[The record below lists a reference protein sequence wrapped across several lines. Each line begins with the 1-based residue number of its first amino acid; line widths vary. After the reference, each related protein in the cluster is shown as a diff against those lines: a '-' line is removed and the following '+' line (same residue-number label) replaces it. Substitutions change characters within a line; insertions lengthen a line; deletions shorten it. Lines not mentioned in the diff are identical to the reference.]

1 MKLWDKGIATAELV
15 HRFTVGN
22 DREMDKRLAPFDIQG
37 TIAHV
42 TMLSECGLFP
52 KSELIKVVNE
62 LTNLLHV
69 VQSEDFSIPE
79 NVEDI
84 HSWVEI
90 QLTEKLGDMG
100 KMVHTARS
108 RNDQVLV
115 DIHLYLKSVLQ
126 NFQTETVAFGNELCN
141 LAEKFE
147 AVRLPGYTHT
157 QVAMPS
163 SFGMW
168 LSAYGECLSDDLS
181 LLKAAYQCADQNP
194 LGTAAGYGSAFPI
207 DRAKTTELLGFSQLK
222 VNPVAAQLNRGK
234 LEQTVCFALTS
245 LSGTMGK
252 LSSDCVLFLCQN
264 FAFISFPDELTTGS
278 SIMPHKK
285 NPDVF
290 ELIRAKCNQVST
302 LSFEVAALSRN
313 LTSGY
318 HRDFQLLKE
327 PLFRAIDLTTD
338 CLQMIRYMMSQL
350 QVSKDLMEN
359 QLYSSV
365 YSVDAIKTLVDS
377 GVPFREAYI
386 KVGKEIEAGLVLEC
400 SGETTTHIGSLN
412 NLGIDLIRE
421 KLNNVF

>member
-1 MKLWDKGIATAELV
+1 MKLWDKGTATAELV

-52 KSELIKVVNE
+52 KSELTGVVNE
-62 LTNLLHV
+62 LVYLLEHV
-69 VQSEDFSIPE
+69 KTADFAVPED
-79 NVEDI
+79 VEDI

-90 QLTEKLGDMG
+90 QLTEKLGDIG

-115 DIHLYLKSVLQ
+115 DIHLYLKTVLEQ
-126 NFQTETVAFGNELCN
+126 FQSDVKAFGHELCD
-141 LAEKFE
+141 LAVKFE
-147 AVRLPGYTHT
+147 SVRLPGYTHT

-168 LSAYGECLSDDLS
+168 LSAYAECLSDDLV
-181 LLKAAYQCADQNP
+181 LLKAAHQCADQNP
-194 LGTAAGYGSAFPI
+194 LGTAAGYGSSFPV
-207 DRAKTTELLGFSQLK
+207 DRLKTTELLGFSQLK

-252 LSSDCVLFLCQN
+252 LAADAVLFLCQN

-327 PLFRAIDLTTD
+327 PLFRAIDLTMD
-338 CLQMIRYMMSQL
+338 CLRMIRYMMSQL
-350 QVSKDLMEN
+350 QVSEKLMEN
-359 QLYSSV
+359 PLYSSV
-365 YSVDAIKTLVDS
+365 YSVDAIKALVDS
-377 GVPFREAYI
+377 GVPFREAYV
-386 KVGKEIEAGLVLEC
+386 KVGKEIEAGLVLEA
-400 SGETTTHIGSLN
+400 S
-412 NLGIDLIRE
+412 DE
-421 KLNNVF
+421 KKLTISSEYGTFYY